1 RGQGS
6 GDPAHEILIPDP
18 RPLIPELRAFL
29 KEQLP
34 DYMVPTAFMLLPAL
48 PLTSNGKLDVR
59 ALPAPDSA
67 RPDLETVYIAPRS
80 ELERMIAAIWQD
92 ALKVEQVGVHDN
104 FFELGGHS
112 LLLAQV
118 HGKIRESFGEL
129 SLVDM
134 FK

>member
-67 RPDLETVYIAPRS
+67 RPDLETAYAAPRS
-80 ELERMIAAIWQD
+80 ELERMIAATWQH
-92 ALKVEQVGVHDN
+92 APKSEHGV
-104 FFELGGHS
+104 
-112 LLLAQV
+112 V
-118 HGKIRESFGEL
+118 HEH
-129 SLVDM
+129 
-134 FK
+134 